1 MIEFTTAT
9 NPTELLQILEL
20 QQQNLPEKL
29 SETDKKEQG
38 FVTVRHDL
46 ELLQKMNDVHPHI
59 IAKSN
64 GTVVGYALS
73 MSKIFRNDI
82 PILIPMFDEIN
93 TTSEG
98 TKPYILMGQ
107 VCIDKHYRGKGI
119 FRGLYTKMKEE
130 FSGIY
135 DFIITE
141 IDEKNTRSINAHK
154 AIGFKT
160 LKPYTSNNQDWG
172 IVYLTI

>member
-29 SETDKKEQG
+29 SEIDKKEQG
-38 FVTVRHDL
+38 FVTVRHDF
-46 ELLQKMNDVHPHI
+46 ELLKKMNDVHPHI
-59 IAKSN
+59 IAKNNS
-64 GTVVGYALS
+64 TVVGYALS

-82 PILIPMFDEIN
+82 PILIPMFDEID
-93 TTSEG
+93 TTSKG
-98 TKPYILMGQ
+98 AKPYILMGQ
-107 VCIDKHYRGKGI
+107 ICIDKHYRGKGV

-135 DFIITE
+135 DSIITE
-141 IDEKNTRSINAHK
+141 FDEKNTRSVNAHK

-160 LKPYTSNNQDWG
+160 LKTYTSHNQDWE
-172 IVYLTI
+172 IVYLAI

>member
-20 QQQNLPEKL
+20 QQQNLPENL
-29 SETDKKEQG
+29 SEVDKKEQG
-38 FVTVRHDL
+38 FVTVYHDL

-64 GTVVGYALS
+64 GLVVGYALS

-82 PILIPMFDEIN
+82 PILIPMFDEID

-98 TKPYILMGQ
+98 AKPYILMGQ

-119 FRGLYTKMKEE
+119 FRGLYAKMKEE

-135 DFIITE
+135 DSIITE
-141 IDEKNTRSINAHK
+141 IDEKNTRSVNAHK

-160 LKPYTSNNQDWG
+160 LKTYTSNNQDWE
-172 IVYLTI
+172 IVYLAI

>member
-20 QQQNLPEKL
+20 QQQNLPENL
-29 SETDKKEQG
+29 SEADKKEQG
-38 FVTVRHDL
+38 FVTVRHNL
-46 ELLQKMNDVHPHI
+46 ELFQKMNDVHPHI

-64 GTVVGYALS
+64 GLVVGYALS
-73 MSKIFRNDI
+73 MSKVFRNDI
-82 PILIPMFDEIN
+82 PILIPMFDEID

-98 TKPYILMGQ
+98 SKPYILMGQ

-119 FRGLYTKMKEE
+119 FRGLYAKMKEE

-135 DFIITE
+135 NSIITE
-141 IDEKNTRSINAHK
+141 IDEKNTRSVNAHK
-154 AIGFKT
+154 AIGFRT
-160 LKPYTSNNQDWG
+160 LKTYTSNDQDWE
-172 IVYLTI
+172 IVYLEI

>member
-1 MIEFTTAT
+1 MLEFTTTT
-9 NPTELLQILEL
+9 NLTELLQILEL

-29 SETDKKEQG
+29 SEADKKEQG
-38 FVTVRHDL
+38 FVTVRHNF
-46 ELLQKMNDVHPHI
+46 ELLKKMNDVHPHI

-64 GTVVGYALS
+64 GNVVGYALS
-73 MSKIFRNDI
+73 MSIFFRNDI
-82 PILIPMFDEIN
+82 PILIPMFDEID
-93 TTSEG
+93 TTLQG

-107 VCIDKHYRGKGI
+107 ICIDKHYRGKGV

-135 DFIITE
+135 DSIITE
-141 IDEKNTRSINAHK
+141 VDEENTRSMNAHK

-160 LKPYTSNNQDWG
+160 LKTYRSNNHNWE
-172 IVYLTI
+172 IIYLDI

>member
-1 MIEFTTAT
+1 MIEFTTVT
-9 NPTELLQILEL
+9 NPKELLQILTL

-46 ELLQKMNDVHPHI
+46 TLLQKMNNVHPHI

-64 GTVVGYALS
+64 DNVVGYALS

-82 PILIPMFDEIN
+82 PVLIPMFDEID
-93 TTSEG
+93 TTSKG
-98 TKPYILMGQ
+98 AKPYILMGQ
-107 VCIDKHYRGKGI
+107 VCIDKHYRGKGV
-119 FRGLYTKMKEE
+119 FRGLYVKMKKE

-135 DFIITE
+135 DSIITE
-141 IDEKNTRSINAHK
+141 IDEKNTRSINAHE

-160 LKPYTSNNQDWG
+160 LKTYRSNHQHWK
-172 IVYLTI
+172 IVYLPI

>member
-1 MIEFTTAT
+1 MIEFTTAS
-9 NPTELLQILEL
+9 NQTELLQILKL
-20 QQQNLPEKL
+20 QQQNLPGNL
-29 SETDKKEQG
+29 SEIDKKEQG
-38 FVTVRHDL
+38 FVTVHHDL

-64 GTVVGYALS
+64 GLVVGYALS

-82 PILIPMFDEIN
+82 PILIPMFDEID

-98 TKPYILMGQ
+98 AKPYILMGQ

-130 FSGIY
+130 FSEIY
-135 DFIITE
+135 DSIITE
-141 IDEKNTRSINAHK
+141 IDKKNTRSINAHK
-154 AIGFKT
+154 AIGFRT
-160 LKPYTSNNQDWG
+160 LKTYTSNDQDWK
-172 IVYLTI
+172 IVYLKI